1 MCFWSRKRAI
11 AVKLTSNTAKTIDNA
26 RIALRIF
33 STNQAVFSLMKEFL
47 TSDEFQSPDLR
58 TILSAIIKHNSL
70 TREESSWNTRLFQ
83 NATAALRTDRTL
95 VLSTNHLVSSES
107 TRVLV
112 DSTIVCEATW
122 SRWSERALWCRC
134 CGYTCRLGYLP
145 PHWDLRILKHHL
157 RFCLYGELR

>member
-95 VLSTNHLVSSES
+95 QVSCTIQKSTNHDTFILWAWLHAWLMLSEPKLQVESSLLSTHSVSDSKVFDYLAVFVEWGES
-107 TRVLV
+107 
-112 DSTIVCEATW
+112 
-122 SRWSERALWCRC
+122 
-134 CGYTCRLGYLP
+134 
-145 PHWDLRILKHHL
+145 
-157 RFCLYGELR
+157 LYQGNSS